1 MTKTGRTARLC
12 PGRNSFAS
20 LRDAFTTYAIDMPG
34 MGWSNII
41 PGASYTEPA
50 LRRALVHFVAML
62 DLEGLTLAGESM
74 GATIALTAST
84 ELTDRVRSVVA
95 VNLGLLHDA
104 NPISLPDTGH
114 FAALEQPARVAEILQ
129 DTSRS

>member
-1 MTKTGRTARLC
+1 
-12 PGRNSFAS
+12 
-20 LRDAFTTYAIDMPG
+20 MPG

-41 PGASYTEPA
+41 PGGRNTEPA

-84 ELTDRVRSVVA
+84 ELTTGYAASWPSIRTTIPRASRA
-95 VNLGLLHDA
+95 
-104 NPISLPDTGH
+104 PI
-114 FAALEQPARVAEILQ
+114 V
-129 DTSRS
+129 